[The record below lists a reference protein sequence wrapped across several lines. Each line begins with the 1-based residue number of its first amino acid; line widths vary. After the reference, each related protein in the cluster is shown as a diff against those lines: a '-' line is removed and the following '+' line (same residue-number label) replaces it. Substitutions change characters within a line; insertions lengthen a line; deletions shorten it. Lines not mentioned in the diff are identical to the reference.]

1 MAKRTRTLT
10 LFPWEGGV
18 GILLSLLLS
27 GCSSTVIV
35 KECVHQGSQIFKCKK
50 L

>member
-1 MAKRTRTLT
+1 MKLTLT
-10 LFPWEGGV
+10 LIAF
-18 GILLSLLLS
+18 LLS
-27 GCSSTVIV
+27 GCSSAVIV